1 MPPRDAVIEHVSGKL
16 RIMKISAKDITPGMK
31 LERPVMNKNGL
42 MMIGADTE
50 LTEALVEKIQKMDI
64 QVVYVHGTSTAL
76 PPREEVLARFER
88 RFRNVET
95 APHMDVLKKLLREH
109 IEGLYEA
116 HGSENPEE

>member
-1 MPPRDAVIEHVSGKL
+1 
-16 RIMKISAKDITPGMK
+16 MKISAKNIIPGMK
-31 LERPVMNKNGL
+31 LERPVLNKNGL

-50 LTEALVEKIQKMDI
+50 LTGILVEKIQKMDV
-64 QVVYVHGTSTAL
+64 QVIHVHGPCKAL
-76 PPREEVLARFER
+76 PPLDEELARLEG

-116 HGSENPEE
+116 HGSENPER